1 MKRIRLVAVVALSLM
16 AVIALL
22 VTGVQAQT
30 APRGSWPQQRQ
41 QVQDAR
47 AKRITE
53 RIETI
58 ITRFNNNKD
67 RHFAAY
73 EAVKTRLGQM
83 VTELASKGYDVTKL
97 KSDLQAFDGLV
108 VKFGQDYATFISLLQ
123 ATEQYAPYA
132 SQGQFLTVL
141 DQARAQLMVVRQDSL
156 DARNYYQTVIRPDVQ
171 AVRNRK
177 PQSTTP
183 ASTTP

>member
-1 MKRIRLVAVVALSLM
+1 MKKIGLMAVVGLSLTV
-16 AVIALL
+16 VIALL
-22 VTGVQAQT
+22 MTGAQAQT
-30 APRGSWPQQRQ
+30 TPGGSWPQRWQ

-47 AKRITE
+47 ARRITE

-58 ITRFNNNKD
+58 IARFNNNKD
-67 RHFAAY
+67 RHIAAY
-73 EAVKTRLGQM
+73 EAVKTRLGQI

-97 KSDLQAFDGLV
+97 KSDLQEFDGLV

-123 ATEQYAPYA
+123 ATEQYAPHA
-132 SQGQFLTVL
+132 SQGQFLTAL
-141 DQARAQLMVVRQDSL
+141 DQARAQLRVVRQDSL

-171 AVRNRK
+171 AVRNQK